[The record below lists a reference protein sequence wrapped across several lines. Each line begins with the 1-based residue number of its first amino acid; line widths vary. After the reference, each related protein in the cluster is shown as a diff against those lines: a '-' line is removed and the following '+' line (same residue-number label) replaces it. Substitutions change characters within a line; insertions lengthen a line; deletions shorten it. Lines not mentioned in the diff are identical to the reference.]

1 MRWEAVC
8 TCYFSEKIRTRR
20 KVIRRRCS
28 LPIVVT
34 VRRDYSC
41 FGAWISQ
48 FANEA
53 GDGMRYLARDKARA
67 IELLDHDYWL
77 FDSRKLVR
85 TYFGGDD
92 YSSMGR

>member
-1 MRWEAVC
+1 
-8 TCYFSEKIRTRR
+8 
-20 KVIRRRCS
+20 
-28 LPIVVT
+28 
-34 VRRDYSC
+34 
-41 FGAWISQ
+41 
-48 FANEA
+48 
-53 GDGMRYLARDKARA
+53 MRYLARDKARA